1 MGGGCGLEAEGHFCT
16 EGRRGDGTPLHGSRV
31 AHKSLLWLQ
40 RHGSLLY
47 ESYVPITGVD
57 DGKTALAALPLGFFF
72 DTWLCCTWRLPKEAG
87 VSLFFFKDS

>member
-16 EGRRGDGTPLHGSRV
+16 EGRRGDGTPLHGSQV

-57 DGKTALAALPLGFFF
+57 DGKTALAALPLGFS
-72 DTWLCCTWRLPKEAG
+72 LIPGYAAHG
-87 VSLFFFKDS
+87 VCLKKLE